1 MTIDQMLTEAAE
13 SLHTYRDSLA
23 LPELDERV
31 AKRRRLSP
39 PLRRLAIVFG
49 AAVIL
54 VLVIG
59 VVALLIPL
67 GDDPAPLV
75 DDVTPTT
82 VPATTASSPPPS
94 TAPPTETTEAA
105 VPSEPV
111 PAITWIRTQ
120 LLATSDVA
128 ALDAIAATEHGLLA
142 GGLDGRDAAIWRSED
157 GSIWERTTLL
167 TSTGDVEKMADD
179 RFAEAVGF
187 ASKGARTVAVGFEG
201 NGDPGPVYYEQF
213 TRFESS
219 GTWLDVN
226 PIAAVWVSDDDST
239 WTRVPHDES
248 VFGDEDVVRMWAVAA
263 SDDRFVAV
271 GDAVW
276 WSEDG
281 LTWERNP
288 SPGHTLFAVIFD
300 GTQFVAAG
308 LNASGGQ
315 AAYRSVD
322 GVEWMQMPVERVA
335 EDWSPT
341 PILDLVQ
348 VGEAYVASGGGAEAY
363 VWRATDVS
371 VEMSLVFHVNRNR
384 FHYLSGI
391 AVDGNRLVAVG
402 EYFTMAG
409 NLGLVC
415 TSTDGGETWKI
426 ETHQEALGTKYMED
440 EWGAMRDVAI
450 VDGRIIA
457 VGQMGFGLPGGGP
470 AVWTGEWTTSES

>member
-128 ALDAIAATEHGLLA
+128 
-142 GGLDGRDAAIWRSED
+142 
-157 GSIWERTTLL
+157 
-167 TSTGDVEKMADD
+167 TGDVEKMADD